1 MSNEDEV
8 VMEQSGKSARRS
20 LTPDELAVW
29 REYVE
34 TAEAIRQA
42 LATGLQATSG
52 VSPGDY
58 AVLLALSESE
68 GHRLRS
74 STLAAGVGWERSRLS
89 HHLGRMESRGL
100 IRRRKSGNDSRG
112 AEVELTDDGART
124 FRASSA
130 PHLRL
135 VRRFFIEALTPED
148 LEAVGKVAKSLRR
161 HLNELAHER
170 GTDQGLAV
178 VEPSPGGTI

>member
-1 MSNEDEV
+1 
-8 VMEQSGKSARRS
+8 MERSGKSARQS
-20 LTPDELAVW
+20 PTPDELAVW

-42 LATGLQATSG
+42 LAAGLQATSG

-74 STLAAGVGWERSRLS
+74 SALAEGIGWERSRLS
-89 HHLGRMESRGL
+89 HHLGRMENRGL
-100 IRRRKSGNDSRG
+100 ICRRKSGNDSRG

-135 VRRFFIEALTPED
+135 VRRYFIDAIAPED
-148 LEAVGKVAKSLRR
+148 LEAVGRVTKGLRR
-161 HLNELAHER
+161 HLEELAHER
-170 GTDQGLAV
+170 DAT
-178 VEPSPGGTI
+178 

>member
-1 MSNEDEV
+1 MSSKDEV
-8 VMEQSGKSARRS
+8 VMEHSGKSARQSPTR
-20 LTPDELAVW
+20 DELAVW

-42 LATGLQATSG
+42 LAAGLQATSG

-74 STLAAGVGWERSRLS
+74 SVLAEKIGWERSRLS
-89 HHLGRMESRGL
+89 HHLGRMETRGL
-100 IRRRKSGNDSRG
+100 IRRRKPGHDSRG
-112 AEVELTDDGART
+112 AEIELTDDGAQT

-135 VRRFFIEALTPED
+135 VRQLFIDALTPQD
-148 LEAVGKVAKSLRR
+148 LEAVGSVAKRLRR
-161 HLNELAHER
+161 HLKEIAL
-170 GTDQGLAV
+170 DQ
-178 VEPSPGGTI
+178 SSD

>member
-1 MSNEDEV
+1 MV
-8 VMEQSGKSARRS
+8 VMEHSSKGARQSPTA
-20 LTPDELAVW
+20 DELAVW
-29 REYVE
+29 REYIE
-34 TAEAIRQA
+34 TAEAMRQA
-42 LATGLQATSG
+42 LAAGLQSTSG

-58 AVLLALSESE
+58 GVLLALSEAH
-68 GHRLRS
+68 GQKLRS
-74 STLAAGVGWERSRLS
+74 SVLAEGIGWERSRLS

-135 VRRFFIEALTPED
+135 VRRVFVDALAPED
-148 LEAVGKVAKSLRR
+148 LEAIGRVAASLRR
-161 HLNELAHER
+161 HLKELALEEEK
-170 GTDQGLAV
+170 D
-178 VEPSPGGTI
+178 

>member
-1 MSNEDEV
+1 MSSKDEV
-8 VMEQSGKSARRS
+8 VMEHSGKSARQSPTR
-20 LTPDELAVW
+20 DELAVW

-42 LATGLQATSG
+42 LAAGLQATSG

-74 STLAAGVGWERSRLS
+74 SVLAEGVGWERSRLS
-89 HHLGRMESRGL
+89 HHLGRMEGRGL
-100 IRRRKSGNDSRG
+100 IRRRKSGGDSRG

-135 VRRFFIEALTPED
+135 VRRYFIDALAPDD
-148 LEAVGKVAKSLRR
+148 LDAVGRVANRLRR
-161 HLNELAHER
+161 HLKELALEQEN
-170 GTDQGLAV
+170 DQG
-178 VEPSPGGTI
+178 

>member
-1 MSNEDEV
+1 MSSEDEV
-8 VMEQSGKSARRS
+8 VMEQSGKGARQS
-20 LTPDELAVW
+20 PTPGELAVW

-42 LATGLQATSG
+42 LAAALQSTSG

-58 AVLLALSESE
+58 TVLLALSEADE
-68 GHRLRS
+68 HRLRS
-74 STLAAGVGWERSRLS
+74 STLAEGIGWERSRLS

-100 IRRRKSGNDSRG
+100 ICRRKSGNDSRG
-112 AEVELTDDGART
+112 AEVELTDEGART

-135 VRRFFIEALTPED
+135 VRRFFIDALAPED
-148 LEAVGKVAKSLRR
+148 LEAVGRVATNLRR
-161 HLNELAHER
+161 HLKEITL
-170 GTDQGLAV
+170 DQ
-178 VEPSPGGTI
+178 SSD

>member
-1 MSNEDEV
+1 MVDMSSEDEV
-8 VMEQSGKSARRS
+8 VMEHSGGSARQS
-20 LTPDELAVW
+20 PTPDELAVW

-42 LATGLQATSG
+42 LAAGLQATSG

-58 AVLLALSESE
+58 AVLLALSESD

-74 STLAAGVGWERSRLS
+74 SVLAEGIGWERSRLS

-135 VRRFFIEALTPED
+135 VRRYFIDAIAPED
-148 LEAVGKVAKSLRR
+148 LETVGRVAKSLRR
-161 HLNELAHER
+161 HLKEVACEENAH
-170 GTDQGLAV
+170 
-178 VEPSPGGTI
+178 

>member
-1 MSNEDEV
+1 MSSEDEA
-8 VMEQSGKSARRS
+8 VMEQSGKSARQS
-20 LTPDELAVW
+20 PTPDELAVW

-42 LATGLQATSG
+42 LAAGLQATSG

-58 AVLLALSESE
+58 AVLLALSEA
-68 GHRLRS
+68 HAQKMRS
-74 STLAAGVGWERSRLS
+74 SVLAEDIGWERSRLS
-89 HHLGRMESRGL
+89 HHLGRMENRGL

-135 VRRFFIEALTPED
+135 VRRFFIDALGPKD
-148 LEAVGKVAKSLRR
+148 LEAAGKVAASLRR
-161 HLNELAHER
+161 HLKELAQAR
-170 GTDQGLAV
+170 D
-178 VEPSPGGTI
+178 ID

>member
-1 MSNEDEV
+1 
-8 VMEQSGKSARRS
+8 MEQNGNSVRKSP
-20 LTPDELAVW
+20 TPDELAVW

-42 LATGLQATSG
+42 LAAGLQATSG

-68 GHRLRS
+68 GHCLRS
-74 STLAAGVGWERSRLS
+74 SVLAEGIGWERSRLS
-89 HHLGRMESRGL
+89 HHLGRMETRGL

-112 AEVELTDDGART
+112 ADVELTDDGART

-135 VRRFFIEALTPED
+135 VRRFFIDALTPED
-148 LEAVGKVAKSLRR
+148 LETVGKVATSLRR
-161 HLNELAHER
+161 HLNEIALER
-170 GTDQGLAV
+170 EAT
-178 VEPSPGGTI
+178 GGFS

>member
-1 MSNEDEV
+1 MVGMSSEDEV
-8 VMEQSGKSARRS
+8 VMEQGSKNARRGP
-20 LTPDELAVW
+20 TPDELAVW

-42 LATGLQATSG
+42 LAAGLQATSG

-74 STLAAGVGWERSRLS
+74 SALAEGIGWERSRLS

-100 IRRRKSGNDSRG
+100 ICRRKSGNDSRG
-112 AEVELTDDGART
+112 AEVELTDEGART

-135 VRRFFIEALTPED
+135 VRRFFIDALAPDD
-148 LEAVGKVAKSLRR
+148 LEAVGRVAASLRR
-161 HLNELAHER
+161 HLKEIAL
-170 GTDQGLAV
+170 DQR
-178 VEPSPGGTI
+178 SD

>member
-1 MSNEDEV
+1 MKQSSNGV
-8 VMEQSGKSARRS
+8 RRS
-20 LTPDELAVW
+20 PTADELAIW

-34 TAEAIRQA
+34 TSEEVKQA
-42 LATGLQATSG
+42 MAAGLQATSG

-58 AVLLALSESE
+58 SVLLRLSEAE

-74 STLAAGVGWERSRLS
+74 SALAEGIGWERSRLS

-100 IRRRKSGNDSRG
+100 ICRKKSSNDSRG
-112 AEVELTDDGART
+112 AVVELTDDGART

-135 VRRFFIEALTPED
+135 VRELFIDALSTEELD
-148 LEAVGKVAKSLRR
+148 TLAEIVKRLRR
-161 HLNELAHER
+161 HLEDVLDVYAP
-170 GTDQGLAV
+170 GTPEA
-178 VEPSPGGTI
+178 

>member
-1 MSNEDEV
+1 
-8 VMEQSGKSARRS
+8 MEQSSKGVRRS
-20 LTPDELAVW
+20 PTADELAIW

-34 TAEAIRQA
+34 TSEDIKQA
-42 LATGLQATSG
+42 MAAGLQATSG

-58 AVLLALSESE
+58 SVLLALSEAD

-74 STLAAGVGWERSRLS
+74 SALAEGIGWERSRLS

-100 IRRRKSGNDSRG
+100 VCRKKSGNDNRG
-112 AEVELTDDGART
+112 AVVELTDDGART

-135 VRRFFIEALTPED
+135 VRELFIDALSPED
-148 LEAVGKVAKSLRR
+148 LDALAEIIKRLRR
-161 HLNELAHER
+161 HLGEVLEGPDSQN
-170 GTDQGLAV
+170 
-178 VEPSPGGTI
+178 P

>member
-1 MSNEDEV
+1 
-8 VMEQSGKSARRS
+8 MEQSSKSARQS
-20 LTPDELAVW
+20 PTPDELAIW

-42 LATGLQATSG
+42 LAAGLQATSG

-74 STLAAGVGWERSRLS
+74 SALAEGVGWERSRLS
-89 HHLGRMESRGL
+89 HHLGRMETRGL

-135 VRRFFIEALTPED
+135 IRRYFIDALEPGD
-148 LEAVGKVAKSLRR
+148 LEAVGKVATSLRR
-161 HLNELAHER
+161 HLKELAREQR
-170 GTDQGLAV
+170 TDQELAV
-178 VEPSPGGTI
+178 VEPSPAGTM